1 MGTITKENRLFLFIN
16 KIDIETVQIWCYIY
30 RSTYRHKGLFLQ
42 KDTLKVIKAVLVL
55 RTELFSIEMAIEIV
69 DVKDKP
75 ENKEGKKMR
84 KNNQGFTLVEL
95 IVVLVI
101 LAILAAILVPALLGY
116 IDQAKDNQDI
126 LNARP
131 LYTSA
136 QTVASEY
143 YGKDKIINFPQDGD
157 FNNDVLKLSD
167 LSSDDFQYAYIGFG
181 KNDTDSHSKYT
192 VEMVVYYN
200 KKGVMFFMK
209 DGNAWQRCE
218 SGEED
223 SVIQDLDSNYKHA
236 LVMDLPHQ

>member
-1 MGTITKENRLFLFIN
+1 MVRINR
-16 KIDIETVQIWCYIY
+16 K
-30 RSTYRHKGLFLQ
+30 
-42 KDTLKVIKAVLVL
+42 
-55 RTELFSIEMAIEIV
+55 
-69 DVKDKP
+69 
-75 ENKEGKKMR
+75 NKEGKKMR

-126 LNARP
+126 LNART

-143 YGKDKIINFPQDGD
+143 YGKDKKINFPQDGD

-181 KNDTDSHSKYT
+181 KNDTD
-192 VEMVVYYN
+192 
-200 KKGVMFFMK
+200 
-209 DGNAWQRCE
+209 
-218 SGEED
+218 
-223 SVIQDLDSNYKHA
+223 
-236 LVMDLPHQ
+236 

>member
-1 MGTITKENRLFLFIN
+1 MYAWKEKQKKKELDLIKSVDARMISRFMKGDKLPTLHIIASSKSSEQSFLETY
-16 KIDIETVQIWCYIY
+16 IET
-30 RSTYRHKGLFLQ
+30 
-42 KDTLKVIKAVLVL
+42 
-55 RTELFSIEMAIEIV
+55 
-69 DVKDKP
+69 
-75 ENKEGKKMR
+75 KK
-84 KNNQGFTLVEL
+84 KNNRMLMLYIAG
-95 IVVLVI
+95 
-101 LAILAAILVPALLGY
+101 ILAAILVPALLGY
-116 IDQAKDNQDI
+116 IDRAKDNQDI
-126 LNARP
+126 LNART

-236 LVMDLPHQ
+236 LVMDLSHQ

>member
-1 MGTITKENRLFLFIN
+1 
-16 KIDIETVQIWCYIY
+16 
-30 RSTYRHKGLFLQ
+30 
-42 KDTLKVIKAVLVL
+42 
-55 RTELFSIEMAIEIV
+55 
-69 DVKDKP
+69 
-75 ENKEGKKMR
+75 MR
-84 KNNQGFTLVEL
+84 KKNQGFTLVEL

-116 IDQAKDNQDI
+116 IDRAKDNQDI
-126 LNARP
+126 LNART

-192 VEMVVYYN
+192 VEMVVYCN
-200 KKGVMFFMK
+200 KKGVMYFMK

-223 SVIQDLDSNYKHA
+223 AVMQDLDSNYKHA
-236 LVMDLPHQ
+236 LVMDLALPH